1 MNDATF
7 SEIDWNKER
16 MIVLTCGHVYTMETM
31 DMIMEME
38 DFYEGSIKVGWTSIK
53 MLPTSITTIKTCPTC
68 QTPIKDINRYGR
80 VIKKYMLDTQI
91 KNFISKYYNQLN
103 QLKGAIKKISH
114 SMNLNS
120 SKSSQLDSWLSIG
133 GFRNSRVQLRNY
145 LRKHKFKGNFSPD
158 CYFENINKYHGFSKN
173 SEKIGIIILNHY

>member
-53 MLPTSITTIKTCPTC
+53 MLPESITTIKTCPTC

-91 KNFISKYYNQLN
+91 KNFISKYCKQLN
-103 QLKGAIKKISH
+103 QLKGTIKRISQ
-114 SMNLNS
+114 SM
-120 SKSSQLDSWLSIG
+120 D
-133 GFRNSRVQLRNY
+133 V
-145 LRKHKFKGNFSPD
+145 D
-158 CYFENINKYHGFSKN
+158 
-173 SEKIGIIILNHY
+173 